1 MSIASE
7 DCHEDIDNLE
17 DKIINRTKQMQKMMK
32 STEATIL
39 EDVIATRNPHNN
51 GDVGISFIIQYIPS
65 MTID

>member
-7 DCHEDIDNLE
+7 DYHQDIDHLE
-17 DKIINRTKQMQKMMK
+17 AKIIDNTKTMQKMMK

-39 EDVIATRNPHNN
+39 EDVIATRNTHNN
-51 GDVGISFIIQYIPS
+51 GDIGTILLIQYTLN

>member
-7 DCHEDIDNLE
+7 DCLEDLDNLE
-17 DKIINRTKQMQKMMK
+17 DKIITRTKLMQKMMK

-51 GDVGISFIIQYIPS
+51 GDVGTFFTIQSIPS
-65 MTID
+65 MTIA